1 MMLDINDFKQ
11 KNDTYGHDEGDRVLV
26 ETGKLLSETFGEDH
40 CYRYGGDE
48 FLVIVPDVSETEFS
62 EKLESMRQKGSV
74 LMGDSKVSF
83 SAGYVH
89 ELLKDPDMLREL
101 ISKADE
107 RMYEEK
113 HQRR

>member
-1 MMLDINDFKQ
+1 MVM
-11 KNDTYGHDEGDRVLV
+11 
-26 ETGKLLSETFGEDH
+26 
-40 CYRYGGDE
+40 
-48 FLVIVPDVSETEFS
+48 
-62 EKLESMRQKGSV
+62 
-74 LMGDSKVSF
+74 MGDSKVSF

>member
-1 MMLDINDFKQ
+1 MADVR
-11 KNDTYGHDEGDRVLV
+11 DEGDRVLV

-48 FLVIVPDVSETEFS
+48 FLVIVPDVSEAEFS
-62 EKLESMRQKGSV
+62 EKLKSMRQKESV

-113 HQRR
+113 HQSR